1 MVIYICTCSLNN
13 FQLYGNIEHTWLWG
27 AIVLYRRWRHQS
39 IEEHS
44 EHEKKVAYRAMLEA
58 VASQDGKN
66 LPRRALRRLKVTS
79 IEDYA
84 KAVAANLNGK
94 TEKRISFTHYIVY
107 LDVSSDDDLYQK
119 IAQKCSIL

>member
-1 MVIYICTCSLNN
+1 
-13 FQLYGNIEHTWLWG
+13 
-27 AIVLYRRWRHQS
+27 
-39 IEEHS
+39 
-44 EHEKKVAYRAMLEA
+44 MLEA

-94 TEKRISFTHYIVY
+94 TE
-107 LDVSSDDDLYQK
+107 
-119 IAQKCSIL
+119 